1 MRLPATRSSN
11 YKYWGF
17 GAIAIGSFSNVIDHG
32 SVNVALPSIA
42 SNFSSDLPTVQWVV
56 IGYLLTISALL
67 LPMGRLAD
75 LVGRK
80 EVYIAGSLIFVLGA
94 VSAGFAPSLTI
105 LVLSRLLQ
113 GVGAAMTQGTG
124 MAIITA
130 MFPSHER
137 GKALGLIMTVVGTGA
152 VAGPAFGG
160 FLVNA
165 LDWRWVFFFNVPL
178 SLLGVLASIIV
189 LEGRRSSQP
198 ARDDSR
204 QKGFDWL
211 GAILSTAALVIF
223 LLALMN
229 VHRFGLASPFILTGF
244 LAFFVLLGVFIWW
257 ELHISVA
264 LLDVRLF
271 QSKTFSFGTSAAFLI
286 FLGSSAVLFLTPF
299 YLQRVLGYSP
309 TDAGLLVVPG
319 ALFMAVLGP
328 LSGELSDRYGARIF
342 TVGGMAL
349 SAAGLFILSGLTET
363 SGKGLVLP
371 ALILTSAGM
380 GTFYSANTSS
390 ILSAVPLERYGV
402 VSAFLNLTRNAA
414 NVTSIAVATAIVT
427 ATMGSMGH
435 EPTLAAVQCGV
446 DSGVCN
452 AFTLGMRNAY
462 RAMTVMLLLGV
473 AISAFKFREVKDASS
488 VPTG

>member
-189 LEGRRSSQP
+189 LEGRRSQP

-309 TDAGLLVVPG
+309 RDAGLLVVPG

>member
-1 MRLPATRSSN
+1 MRSSATRSSN

-17 GAIAIGSFSNVIDHG
+17 GAIAIGSFANVMDHG

-42 SNFSSDLPTVQWVV
+42 TNFGSDLPTVQWVV

-80 EVYIAGSLIFVLGA
+80 EVYIAGSLIFIFGA
-94 VSAGFAPSLTI
+94 VLAGFSPNLTI
-105 LVLSRLLQ
+105 LVLSRILQ

-124 MAIITA
+124 MAIITS

-152 VAGPAFGG
+152 VAGPAVGG

-165 LDWRWVFFFNVPL
+165 LEWRWVFFFNAPL
-178 SLLGVLASIIV
+178 GLLGVLASIVV
-189 LEGRRSSQP
+189 LDAQSSRP
-198 ARDDSR
+198 ARDESR
-204 QKGFDWL
+204 QRGFDWI

-229 VHRFGLASPFILTGF
+229 VHRFGLDSTLILTGF
-244 LAFFVLLGVFIWW
+244 LCFFVLLGAFIWW
-257 ELHISVA
+257 ELRTSMP

-271 QSKTFSFGTSAAFLI
+271 QSKTFSFGTCAALLI
-286 FLGSSAVLFLTPF
+286 FLGSSAILFLTPF
-299 YLQRVLGYSP
+299 YLQRVLGYSAM
-309 TDAGLLVVPG
+309 DAGLIVVPG

-328 LSGELSDRYGARIF
+328 ISGELSDRFGPRPF
-342 TVGGMAL
+342 TVGGLAL
-349 SAAGLFILSGLTET
+349 TAAGLFMLSGLTET
-363 SGKGLVLP
+363 SSIRLILP

-390 ILSAVPLERYGV
+390 ILSAVQIERYGV

-427 ATMGSMGH
+427 GTMGSMGH
-435 EPTLAAVQCGV
+435 EPSLAAVQCGV

-452 AFTLGMRNAY
+452 AFTSGMRNAY
-462 RAMTVMLLLGV
+462 RVMTVMLLLGMV
-473 AISAFKFREVKDASS
+473 VSAFKFSGVKESPPQPA
-488 VPTG
+488 

>member
-1 MRLPATRSSN
+1 MRSPATRSSN

-80 EVYIAGSLIFVLGA
+80 KVYITGSLIFVLGA
-94 VSAGFAPSLTI
+94 VSAGFAPSLTM

-178 SLLGVLASIIV
+178 GLLGVLASIIV
-189 LEGRRSSQP
+189 LDGRRSQP
-198 ARDDSR
+198 ARNGST
-204 QKGFDWL
+204 QHGFDWL

-229 VHRFGLASPFILTGF
+229 VHRFGLASPFILAGF
-244 LAFFVLLGVFIWW
+244 SAFFVLLGTFIWW
-257 ELHISVA
+257 ELRISVP

-271 QSKTFSFGTSAAFLI
+271 RSKTFSFGTSAAFLI
-286 FLGSSAVLFLTPF
+286 FFGSSAVLFLTPF

-309 TDAGLLVVPG
+309 RDAGLLVVPG

-328 LSGELSDRYGARIF
+328 LKRRALRPLRAEDFYRWRPGSCRRRAVHSQRTHRDLRQRIDPARVDPNERGYGDF
-342 TVGGMAL
+342 
-349 SAAGLFILSGLTET
+349 LFGQHQ
-363 SGKGLVLP
+363 
-371 ALILTSAGM
+371 
-380 GTFYSANTSS
+380 F
-390 ILSAVPLERYGV
+390 
-402 VSAFLNLTRNAA
+402 
-414 NVTSIAVATAIVT
+414 
-427 ATMGSMGH
+427 
-435 EPTLAAVQCGV
+435 
-446 DSGVCN
+446 DSQ
-452 AFTLGMRNAY
+452 R
-462 RAMTVMLLLGV
+462 RA
-473 AISAFKFREVKDASS
+473 
-488 VPTG
+488 P